1 MHVRRGAKHSTADKV
16 APLAPPDN
24 RIVRCSWPS
33 NPLAIAYHDE
43 EWGVP
48 LHDDRG
54 LFEFLIL
61 EGAQAGLSWDTIL
74 RKRDAY
80 RRAFDGFDPA
90 KDARYDARRTAKLL
104 ANPDIVRNR
113 LKIASAVA
121 NARAML
127 AVQEEFGSFDAY
139 LWRFVNGA
147 PIQNARRG
155 HGDIPVRTAESDAL
169 SKDLKKRGFSFVGT
183 TICYAM
189 MQAVGM
195 VNDHLVSCFRYS
207 ALRPDDRA
215 AAAPPRTADRHP
227 GVIENPSAGAG
238 ANSSPGF
245 ARACPGRRSKS
256 ARPGVRR
263 RDRRR

>member
-1 MHVRRGAKHSTADKV
+1 MRLAIQHSTTDKV
-16 APLAPPDN
+16 DPLAPL
-24 RIVRCSWPS
+24 VRCKWPA
-33 NPLAIAYHDE
+33 NPLAIAYHDD

-80 RRAFDGFDPA
+80 RLAFADFDIA
-90 KDARYDARRTAKLL
+90 KVARFDARRQAKLL
-104 ANPDIVRNR
+104 LNPDIVRNR
-113 LKIASAVA
+113 LKIASAVS
-121 NARAML
+121 NARAVL

-139 LWRFVNGA
+139 IWRFVNGA

-189 MQAVGM
+189 MQAIGM
-195 VNDHLVSCFRYS
+195 VNDHLVGCFRYA
-207 ALRPDDRA
+207 ALHQADPA
-215 AAAPPRTADRHP
+215 AAAP
-227 GVIENPSAGAG
+227 
-238 ANSSPGF
+238 
-245 ARACPGRRSKS
+245 ARARPSRRPDPATRSLRQSTPSRPAGRTTP
-256 ARPGVRR
+256 RPRR
-263 RDRRR
+263 